1 MKNQQLLKYLLMVA
15 VSCLLA
21 INEPTSLMAQAND
34 EELQQAQSLIQQGQ
48 KQLNQGQASQA
59 LQSWQQATQIYRRLQ
74 DEQGIKGSLIN
85 QSIALQ
91 TLGLTPRAC
100 NVLIEALKLNSASG
114 ICTSPT
120 PSNETTKLFEL
131 FDKKTVSSLDLLA
144 LQNLGNALRKLGK
157 LTESEAVLSKTLM
170 LSEKQPSFNTSSVL
184 LSLGNTKFSAY
195 KFFKDK
201 YLQVEEPAF
210 RQQISNLSQ
219 QKALEAIEIYQQI
232 LSQKNITSSIKLQS
246 LVQKL
251 SLLLDYNQWLN
262 NTKSQNPS
270 LKHEQQVQETVN
282 VLLNNSY
289 LFEEV
294 PINESIYSQLNFAK
308 SLNQIPDKTLNSLAI
323 KYALAS
329 LRKANSINNKRLI
342 SYSSGILGELQP
354 EKAHTYLSE
363 ALSIAQSI
371 QAWDIAYRWQQQ
383 LGKLYKQQRKN
394 QEAITF
400 YEAAIEN
407 LSKVRDNLSTNN
419 LDLQFSFYEKVEPIY
434 RDYIRLL
441 ISSSHPQLDK
451 AIQVYEQ
458 LQLAEL
464 ENYLKCGKL
473 EFIPINSIANLKN
486 KPTVI
491 NIIDLGESIEV
502 IVRSPN
508 QSLHHHSVNAK
519 TIKINL
525 EDFLNT
531 LQDEEFADIEKSVII
546 THSQILYQELIAPI
560 KKYLP
565 SSGTLLF
572 TLDNSFQSI
581 PMSLLHDGRD
591 YLFKNYSITTTLG
604 SRIRPPKALLKE
616 QLNALI
622 AGLSQFSPSFHS
634 KNAPPGLKPLPEV
647 EKEVVDVKQ
656 QTRGSIKLLNEQFT
670 SDNFQ
675 QELKTAKFPIVHVTT
690 HGQFSSDPE
699 RTVLLAWDKPIN
711 IREFDGWLKVQNNQD
726 PIELLVLSACQT
738 AKGNKRSTLGIAGVA
753 AQAGARTTLASLWL
767 VDTESTA
774 MLVEQ
779 FYKGLNNNL
788 SKAEALRQAQLSLLS
803 HPQYQHPYYWAGFV
817 LVGSWL

>member
-1 MKNQQLLKYLLMVA
+1 MKNQQLLKYLLIVA

-21 INEPTSLMAQAND
+21 ISEPTSLMAQANA
-34 EELQQAQSLIQQGQ
+34 EKLQQAQSLIQQGQ

-120 PSNETTKLFEL
+120 PPNETTKLLEL

-157 LTESEAVLSKTLM
+157 LTESEAVFSKTLM
-170 LSEKQPSFNTSSVL
+170 LSEEQPSFNTSSVL
-184 LSLGNTKFSAY
+184 LSLGNTKFYAY

-210 RQQISNLSQ
+210 RQKISNLSQ

-251 SLLLDYNQWLN
+251 SLLLDYKQWLN

-270 LKHEQQVQETVN
+270 LKNEQQVQETVN

-323 KYALAS
+323 KYTLAS
-329 LRKANSINNKRLI
+329 LQKANSINNKRLI

-394 QEAITF
+394 QKAITF

-407 LSKVRDNLSTNN
+407 LTKVRDNLSTNN

-434 RDYIRLL
+434 RDY
-441 ISSSHPQLDK
+441 
-451 AIQVYEQ
+451 
-458 LQLAEL
+458 
-464 ENYLKCGKL
+464 
-473 EFIPINSIANLKN
+473 
-486 KPTVI
+486 
-491 NIIDLGESIEV
+491 
-502 IVRSPN
+502 
-508 QSLHHHSVNAK
+508 
-519 TIKINL
+519 
-525 EDFLNT
+525 
-531 LQDEEFADIEKSVII
+531 
-546 THSQILYQELIAPI
+546 
-560 KKYLP
+560 
-565 SSGTLLF
+565 
-572 TLDNSFQSI
+572 
-581 PMSLLHDGRD
+581 
-591 YLFKNYSITTTLG
+591 
-604 SRIRPPKALLKE
+604 
-616 QLNALI
+616 
-622 AGLSQFSPSFHS
+622 
-634 KNAPPGLKPLPEV
+634 
-647 EKEVVDVKQ
+647 
-656 QTRGSIKLLNEQFT
+656 
-670 SDNFQ
+670 
-675 QELKTAKFPIVHVTT
+675 
-690 HGQFSSDPE
+690 
-699 RTVLLAWDKPIN
+699 
-711 IREFDGWLKVQNNQD
+711 
-726 PIELLVLSACQT
+726 
-738 AKGNKRSTLGIAGVA
+738 
-753 AQAGARTTLASLWL
+753 
-767 VDTESTA
+767 
-774 MLVEQ
+774 
-779 FYKGLNNNL
+779 
-788 SKAEALRQAQLSLLS
+788 
-803 HPQYQHPYYWAGFV
+803 
-817 LVGSWL
+817 

>member
-1 MKNQQLLKYLLMVA
+1 M
-15 VSCLLA
+15 
-21 INEPTSLMAQAND
+21 
-34 EELQQAQSLIQQGQ
+34 
-48 KQLNQGQASQA
+48 
-59 LQSWQQATQIYRRLQ
+59 
-74 DEQGIKGSLIN
+74 
-85 QSIALQ
+85 Q

-120 PSNETTKLFEL
+120 PPNETTKLLEL

-157 LTESEAVLSKTLM
+157 LTESEAVFSKTLM
-170 LSEKQPSFNTSSVL
+170 LSEEQPSFNTSSVL
-184 LSLGNTKFSAY
+184 LSLGNTKFYAY

-210 RQQISNLSQ
+210 RQKISNLSQ

-251 SLLLDYNQWLN
+251 SLLLDYKQWLN

-270 LKHEQQVQETVN
+270 LKNEQQVQETVN

-323 KYALAS
+323 KYTLAS
-329 LRKANSINNKRLI
+329 LQKANSINNKRLI

-394 QEAITF
+394 QKAITF

-407 LSKVRDNLSTNN
+407 LTKVRDNLSTNN

-441 ISSSHPQLDK
+441 ISSSHLQLDK

-491 NIIDLGESIEV
+491 NIIDLGDSIEV

-519 TIKINL
+519 NIRTNL

-622 AGLSQFSPSFHS
+622 AGLSQSSPSFHS

-699 RTVLLAWDKPIN
+699 QTVLLAWDKPIN
-711 IREFDGWLKVQNNQD
+711 IQEFDGWLKVQNNQD

-767 VDTESTA
+767 VDAESTA

-788 SKAEALRQAQLSLLS
+788 SKAEALRQAQISLLS